1 MCWCIYST
9 STDTLLACVFQVP
22 RQADLYSC
30 GLHALWHVKHLIHF
44 GEIRLNEDSPQF
56 SFTPAMNV
64 KRAILAEELL
74 SLAGMAL
81 EDVLDPL

>member
-1 MCWCIYST
+1 
-9 STDTLLACVFQVP
+9 
-22 RQADLYSC
+22 
-30 GLHALWHVKHLIHF
+30 VKHLIHF